1 MRNIITLIGVIL
13 SIALIVIG
21 KKRHNKLFVSI
32 GVVLILICSVYIV
45 PGFFRGVRDG
55 FINGSM

>member
-1 MRNIITLIGVIL
+1 MMDIIILIGGIL
-13 SIALIVIG
+13 SISIIVIG

-45 PGFFRGVRDG
+45 PDFFRGVRDG
-55 FINGSM
+55 FINGDL